1 MKKII
6 SGKTFIWIFL
16 QMAITAQIPE
26 GQVLIDSMV
35 DQMSPENSRSL
46 MLQTNH
52 YADGRKRTFEF
63 EMFSG
68 NKGEKSLLRYIKPV
82 SVKGQS
88 FLMLNDGDDIWTYFP
103 RTRRVRKLASHAKKQ
118 KVQGSDFSFEDFAS
132 RDIWEADYNTTNLG
146 SVSYEG
152 ADCWKLESLRK
163 EDSEEDFSRIILF
176 IRTDTFYPLRIDYYD
191 NDNKNEK
198 SMTLNEIEK
207 IDGYYSAKTIIMENH
222 FSGSKTV
229 METKTIS
236 YSWKPS
242 PDFFSERNLKK

>member
-1 MKKII
+1 MKIAII
-6 SGKTFIWIFL
+6 NKLSFVLVFL
-16 QMAITAQIPE
+16 HLVISAQIPE
-26 GQVLIDSMV
+26 GQVLIDSMTA
-35 DQMSPENSRSL
+35 QMSPENSRSL

-132 RDIWEADYNTTNLG
+132 QDTWEADYNTTNLG

-152 ADCWKLESLRK
+152 TDCWKLESLRK
-163 EDSEEDFSRIILF
+163 EDSEEDFPRIILF
-176 IRTDTFYPLRIDYYD
+176 IRVDTFYPLRIDYYA

-198 SMTLNEIEK
+198 SMTLNEIE
-207 IDGYYSAKTIIMENH
+207 
-222 FSGSKTV
+222 
-229 METKTIS
+229 
-236 YSWKPS
+236 
-242 PDFFSERNLKK
+242 